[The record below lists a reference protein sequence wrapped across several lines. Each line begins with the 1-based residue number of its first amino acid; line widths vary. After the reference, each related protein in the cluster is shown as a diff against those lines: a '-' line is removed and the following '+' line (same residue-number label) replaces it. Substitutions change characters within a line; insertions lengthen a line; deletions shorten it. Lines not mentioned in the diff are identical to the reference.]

1 MSHVYTPNDVHTVI
15 EYARLRGI
23 RILPEFDSPGHT
35 ESWGKGKVFY
45 ELLKV
50 NTCAPASHDLVL
62 AYFVLVICTK
72 VALLM
77 VVIQ

>member
-1 MSHVYTPNDVHTVI
+1 MPDYEGFASCQNLIALD
-15 EYARLRGI
+15 I
-23 RILPEFDSPGHT
+23 RHLGEKVRS
-35 ESWGKGKVFY
+35 VFY

-50 NTCAPASHDLVL
+50 NTCTPASHDLVF
-62 AYFVLVICTK
+62 AHFVLVICTK